1 MAMTAEEMGILFAG
15 ISSILATLIY
25 FTKNIK
31 QSSCCGSDCKQIVT
45 DNNGNVLN
53 RSTLSN
59 IDCVEQAMQTFPPP
73 QIPDPVPA
81 PQIPPPVPAPRTLTH
96 SYPMQAVI

>member
-1 MAMTAEEMGILFAG
+1 MSPEEMGILFAG

-31 QSSCCGSDCKQIVT
+31 QSSCCGSECKQVVT

-53 RSTLSN
+53 SSVSRTPEVDL
-59 IDCVEQAMQTFPPP
+59 ELATFP
-73 QIPDPVPA
+73 QQRV
-81 PQIPPPVPAPRTLTH
+81 
-96 SYPMQAVI
+96 AVI

>member
-1 MAMTAEEMGILFAG
+1 MISAEELGILFAG

-31 QSSCCGSDCKQIVT
+31 QSSCCGSECKQVVT

-53 RSTLSN
+53 SSVSRTPEVDL
-59 IDCVEQAMQTFPPP
+59 ELATFP
-73 QIPDPVPA
+73 QQRV
-81 PQIPPPVPAPRTLTH
+81 
-96 SYPMQAVI
+96 AVI

>member
-1 MAMTAEEMGILFAG
+1 MMSPEEMGILFAG

-31 QSSCCGSDCKQIVT
+31 QSSCCGNECKQVVT

-53 RSTLSN
+53 SSSANLN
-59 IDCVEQAMQTFPPP
+59 EIDLELATFP
-73 QIPDPVPA
+73 QN
-81 PQIPPPVPAPRTLTH
+81 RT
-96 SYPMQAVI
+96 AII